1 MKTKHLLFLVMCLLQ
16 GASAFA
22 ATTFTST
29 TVEGVEVTYTII
41 EGVEPWVE
49 VKGTYKTSSY
59 NPAIS
64 TATKGHVTIP
74 ETVYYID
81 HSYTV
86 VRIGKY
92 AFNGCREITSV
103 SIPSHVSTID
113 TYAFRNC
120 SSLEST
126 GLYNNVTTV
135 GSYAY
140 SGCTSLTGELIIP
153 NSVTTIGS
161 NAFDGCTGIT
171 SVSMP
176 SSLESLPNRIF
187 ANCSGLTSVTV
198 PTSVTSIGNGAFEKC
213 TNLTTVNL
221 PNTITSIGSSAFS
234 YCRSLKSIVLPTKIT
249 KIDTG
254 TFSQCSALESIVIPY
269 GVTSISGFQNCSS
282 LESITIPS
290 TVTNFAIN
298 AFDECSALKKVIVE
312 APAAWC
318 NITFGE
324 SNSSPLYYAKHMYDM
339 QGNEITNFTI
349 PNGITSINSKAFWGW
364 EGLLEVSIP
373 GTVTSIGSSAFNGCK
388 GLTSVSIPN
397 SVETVGS
404 YAFAGCS
411 GLESVSIPNGEGN
424 LTSLSSYMF
433 KGCSRLESFDIPNG
447 YTSIGARTF
456 EGCSRLTSVSIP
468 STLINIG
475 ECAFQYCSKLTTVKV
490 ADIVAWCNTSI
501 NALSSS
507 NPVTVCKH
515 IHDQN
520 GNEITDLVIPE
531 GVSTIKSAA
540 FYGCQGLKSVVMPC
554 TLTSLNSNAFMNCT
568 NLETVYSWMETPP
581 ELKSGMFGRSGI
593 TSNQY
598 TNSRLV
604 LLAGTVEDY
613 AEKGWTSSYF
623 RGGVYGDRA
632 TIGSAGVATYCSPRP
647 LDFSTL
653 DNVKAYIVSAFTPST
668 GMVTLTRVTDVPANT
683 GLVLLGEAD
692 THYIPVGTGLSI
704 TSNMLQGV
712 TEPTVL
718 SKEDEYNMNF
728 ILANVDGEI
737 GFYSVTDGST
747 LAAGKAYLPLSKVYK
762 TIMPVYNNAPLRF
775 VIEEGIGTG
784 IEEMES
790 TPTSKNDGIYYNL
803 KGQRVDNPSQG
814 IYIVNGKKVFI
825 K

>member
-1 MKTKHLLFLVMCLLQ
+1 M
-16 GASAFA
+16 
-22 ATTFTST
+22 
-29 TVEGVEVTYTII
+29 
-41 EGVEPWVE
+41 
-49 VKGTYKTSSY
+49 
-59 NPAIS
+59 
-64 TATKGHVTIP
+64 
-74 ETVYYID
+74 
-81 HSYTV
+81 
-86 VRIGKY
+86 
-92 AFNGCREITSV
+92 
-103 SIPSHVSTID
+103 
-113 TYAFRNC
+113 
-120 SSLEST
+120 
-126 GLYNNVTTV
+126 
-135 GSYAY
+135 
-140 SGCTSLTGELIIP
+140 
-153 NSVTTIGS
+153 
-161 NAFDGCTGIT
+161 
-171 SVSMP
+171 
-176 SSLESLPNRIF
+176 
-187 ANCSGLTSVTV
+187 

-254 TFSQCSALESIVIPY
+254 TFSQCSALESIVIPH

-349 PNGITSINSKAFWGW
+349 PNGITSINFKAFWGW

-373 GTVTSIGSSAFNGCK
+373 GTVTTIGNYAFSGCK
-388 GLTSVSIPN
+388 GLTSVTIPS
-397 SVETVGS
+397 SVESLGS
-404 YAFAGCS
+404 YAFSSCS
-411 GLESVSIPNGEGN
+411 GLTSVSMPNSTHN
-424 LTSLSSYMF
+424 ITTISSNAFASCSSLT
-433 KGCSRLESFDIPNG
+433 SFDIPEGVVSAGENAF
-447 YTSIGARTF
+447 S
-456 EGCSRLTSVSIP
+456 GCSNLTSVSIP
-468 STLINIG
+468 STFTYFGLGSFNG
-475 ECAFQYCSKLTTVKV
+475 CSSLAIVKV
-490 ADIVAWCNTSI
+490 ADIAMWCGVSFSYVGDYPST
-501 NALSSS
+501 
-507 NPVTVCKH
+507 NPVYVAQH
-515 IHDQN
+515 IHDKD

-531 GVSTIKSAA
+531 GVTTITSAA
-540 FYGCQGLKSVVMPC
+540 FYNCKGLKSVELPS
-554 TLTSLNSNAFMNCT
+554 TLTSMAQSAFLLCT
-568 NLETVYSWMETPP
+568 NLESVYSRMETPP
-581 ELKSGMFGRSGI
+581 TLNRRNFGNANNN
-593 TSNQY
+593 TTAT

-775 VIEEGIGTG
+775 VIEEGIGTD

>member
-1 MKTKHLLFLVMCLLQ
+1 MCLLQ

-339 QGNEITNFTI
+339 QGNEITSLTI
-349 PNGITSINSKAFWGW
+349 PEGITTINYKVFRGW
-364 EGLLEVSIP
+364 EGLQEVSIP
-373 GTVTSIGSSAFNGCK
+373 NTVTTIGGYAFSGCK
-388 GLTSVSIPN
+388 GLTSVTIPS
-397 SVETVGS
+397 SVETLGG
-404 YAFAGCS
+404 YAFFGCS
-411 GLESVSIPNGEGN
+411 GLTSVSMPNSTRN
-424 LTSLSSYMF
+424 ITTISLHAF
-433 KGCSRLESFDIPNG
+433 EGCSSLTSFDIPEGVTSTGEYAFRSCSNL
-447 YTSIGARTF
+447 TSISIPNTFTNFGYNSF
-456 EGCSRLTSVSIP
+456 EGCSSLSV
-468 STLINIG
+468 
-475 ECAFQYCSKLTTVKV
+475 VKV
-490 ADIVAWCNTSI
+490 ADIAAWCGVSFSMVGDYPKTS
-501 NALSSS
+501 
-507 NPVTVCKH
+507 PVYVAQH
-515 IHDQN
+515 IHDKD

-531 GVSTIKSAA
+531 GVTTIQSAA
-540 FYGCQGLKSVVMPC
+540 FYNCKGLKSVELPS
-554 TLTSLNSNAFMNCT
+554 TLTSMGQSAFLLCT
-568 NLETVYSWMETPP
+568 NLESVYSHMETPP
-581 ELKSGMFGRSGI
+581 TLNKKNFGNSNS
-593 TSNQY
+593 TSAT

-737 GFYSVTDGST
+737 GFYAVADGST